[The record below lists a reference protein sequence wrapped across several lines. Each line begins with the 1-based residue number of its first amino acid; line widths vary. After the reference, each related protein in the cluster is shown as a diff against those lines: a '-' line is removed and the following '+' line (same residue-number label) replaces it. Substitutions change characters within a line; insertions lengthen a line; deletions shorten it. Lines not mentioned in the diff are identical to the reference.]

1 MTIRTIINN
10 HISFGNWEG
19 RVKKVYK
26 TKGTGRECVATWE
39 KCLSVKMGFL
49 ISRSIPP
56 FTRIRNYIKFRDHR
70 IVRNSLLLNTLTRS

>member
-26 TKGTGRECVATWE
+26 TKGTGEENGMLPGKNV
-39 KCLSVKMGFL
+39 FL
-49 ISRSIPP
+49 
-56 FTRIRNYIKFRDHR
+56 
-70 IVRNSLLLNTLTRS
+70 